1 MSKTD
6 PVITLVGVVK
16 HYGESVVVNEINL
29 EISAGECFVLV
40 GHNGAGKTSILKMM
54 LGLTRP
60 SSGQVR
66 VLDEDPTSKPG
77 KRQMLGYLPEN
88 AAFYPNMTGRRV
100 LHYYAGL
107 KRVHPAEVNDLLLQV
122 GLLEVANNRVHTY
135 SKGMR
140 QRLGLAQA
148 LLGKPG
154 LLFLDEP
161 TTGLDPLLCRD
172 FYEIIN
178 NLRASGT
185 TVVISS
191 HALNEIETQA
201 DRIAIIGA
209 GKLVA
214 CDSLPGLRSQ
224 VDLPLRI
231 RLTSVAGKASEIA
244 CQLKP
249 NVKTEVINDHL
260 IDLVCERD
268 EKMSVLNKVTSLG
281 EAITNV
287 QISDPRLNDIYLHYM
302 KNMKNMKNMKDTRDT
317 SS

>member
-1 MSKTD
+1 MSKTN
-6 PVITLVGVVK
+6 PVITLVGASK
-16 HYGESVVVNEINL
+16 HYDESVVVDEINL
-29 EISAGECFVLV
+29 EIYGGECFVLV
-40 GHNGAGKTSILKMM
+40 GHNGAGKTSILKLM

-60 SSGQVR
+60 SSGQVL
-66 VLDEDPTSKPG
+66 VLGEDPTSKTFPG
-77 KRQMLGYLPEN
+77 KRQMLGFLPEN
-88 AAFYPNMTGRRV
+88 AIFYPNMTGRRV

-107 KRVHPAEVNDLLLQV
+107 KRVPPAEVNDLLQQV
-122 GLLEVANNRVHTY
+122 GLHDAADRRVYTY

-148 LLGKPG
+148 LLGKPR

-191 HALNEIETQA
+191 HALNEIEAQA

-214 CDSLPGLRSQ
+214 CDNLSGLRRQ
-224 VDLPLRI
+224 VDLPLQI
-231 RLTSVAGKASEIA
+231 RLTSVAGKASEVA
-244 CQLKP
+244 CRLKP
-249 NVKTEVINDHL
+249 RLKTEVIDDHL
-260 IDLVCERD
+260 VDLVCAHD
-268 EKMSVLNKVTSLG
+268 EKMSVLNQVTSLG
-281 EAITNV
+281 DVITNV
-287 QISDPRLNDIYLHYM
+287 QITEPRLNDIYLHYM
-302 KNMKNMKNMKDTRDT
+302 RDMSDMSDMRET
-317 SS
+317 SP

>member
-6 PVITLVGVVK
+6 PVITLVGASK

-40 GHNGAGKTSILKMM
+40 GHNGAGKTSILKLM

-60 SSGQVR
+60 SSGQVL
-66 VLDEDPTSKPG
+66 VLGEDPTSNTFPG
-77 KRQMLGYLPEN
+77 KRQMMGFLPEN
-88 AAFYPNMTGRRV
+88 AALYPNMTGRRV
-100 LHYYAGL
+100 LQYYAGL
-107 KRVHPAEVNDLLLQV
+107 KGARPAEVNDLLHQV
-122 GLLEVANNRVHTY
+122 GLLQAANNRVHTY

-185 TVVISS
+185 TVIISS

-214 CDSLPGLRSQ
+214 CDSLQGLRSQ

-231 RLTSVAGKASEIA
+231 RLTTAAGKASEIA
-244 CQLKP
+244 CQLKS
-249 NVKTEVINDHL
+249 NLKTEVINDHL
-260 IDLVCERD
+260 VDLVCERD
-268 EKMSVLNKVTSLG
+268 EKMSVLNQVTSLDSV
-281 EAITNV
+281 ITDV

-302 KNMKNMKNMKDTRDT
+302 KHMKDMKDMRVT
-317 SS
+317 SP

>member
-1 MSKTD
+1 MSKTN
-6 PVITLVGVVK
+6 PVITLVGASK
-16 HYGESVVVNEINL
+16 HYDESVVVDEISL
-29 EISAGECFVLV
+29 EIDAGECFVLV
-40 GHNGAGKTSILKMM
+40 GHNGAGKTSILKLM

-66 VLDEDPTSKPG
+66 VLGEDPTSKTFPG

-88 AAFYPNMTGRRV
+88 VIFYPNMTGRRV

-107 KRVHPAEVNDLLLQV
+107 KRVHPSEVNDLLQQV
-122 GLLEVANNRVHTY
+122 GLLEAANNRVYTY

-148 LLGKPG
+148 LLGKPR

-161 TTGLDPLLCRD
+161 TTGLDPLLSRD

-191 HALNEIETQA
+191 HALNEIEAQA

-214 CDSLPGLRSQ
+214 CDSLSGLRGQ
-224 VDLPLRI
+224 VDLPVRI
-231 RLTSVAGKASEIA
+231 RLTSVAGKAAAIA
-244 CQLKP
+244 CQLKKCL
-249 NVKTEVINDHL
+249 KTEVIDDHH
-260 IDLVCERD
+260 IDLVVKPH
-268 EKMSVLNKVTSLG
+268 EKMLVLNQVTSLG
-281 EAITNV
+281 EVITNV

-302 KNMKNMKNMKDTRDT
+302 KDMKDMGDT
-317 SS
+317 SP

>member
-1 MSKTD
+1 
-6 PVITLVGVVK
+6 
-16 HYGESVVVNEINL
+16 
-29 EISAGECFVLV
+29 
-40 GHNGAGKTSILKMM
+40 
-54 LGLTRP
+54 
-60 SSGQVR
+60 
-66 VLDEDPTSKPG
+66 
-77 KRQMLGYLPEN
+77 MLGYLPEN

-100 LHYYAGL
+100 LQYYAGL
-107 KRVHPAEVNDLLLQV
+107 KRADPAEVDDLLQQV
-122 GLLEVANNRVHTY
+122 GLLEAANNRVHTY

-214 CDSLPGLRSQ
+214 CESLQGLRRQ
-224 VDLPLRI
+224 VDIPLRI

-244 CQLKP
+244 CQLKS
-249 NVKTEVINDHL
+249 NLKTEVINDHL
-260 IDLVCERD
+260 VDLVCERNQ
-268 EKMSVLNKVTSLG
+268 KMSVLNQVTSLG
-281 EAITNV
+281 AVITDV
-287 QISDPRLNDIYLHYM
+287 QISDSRLNDIYLHYIEE
-302 KNMKNMKNMKDTRDT
+302 MKDTKDMRFT